1 MIPNLVRQWGTR
13 FYIIDYP
20 SKEEERDGNGE
31 VGRIRRESEKGVRE
45 RGGEEELKSR
55 MFIRLKYATGMKRGN
70 ELPLVRSTLMVA
82 MRSSRDGHRPSSS
95 PM

>member
-1 MIPNLVRQWGTR
+1 MIPNLVRQRGTR

-31 VGRIRRESEKGVRE
+31 VGRTCRVLEKGIRD

-55 MFIRLKYATGMKRGN
+55 MFICLKYATGMKRGN
-70 ELPLVRSTLMVA
+70 ELPLVRSTLMVV
-82 MRSSRDGHRPSSS
+82 MRSSRDGHQPSSS
-95 PM
+95 PL